1 MKLPKD
7 FTNMMK
13 NLLKEEYTDFI
24 KSYDEERT
32 YGLRINTLKIDRE
45 EFLKINPFHLE
56 NIPWVKEG
64 FYYTKEDLPGKHPY
78 HEAGL
83 YYIQEPSAMAVV
95 EHLDVQKGD
104 KVLDLCA
111 APGGKST
118 QIAAKLQNTGF
129 LLSNE
134 LYEKRAQILSEN
146 IERMGISNVLVTNET
161 PEKLA
166 SRFYGYFDKVLI
178 DAPCSGEGMFRKDP
192 TVINE
197 WSIENISY
205 ASQRQLS
212 ILNSGKDMLKYGGK
226 LVYSTCTFSYE
237 ENEKVLEKFLAENR
251 DFSLEN
257 SLRLWPHKI
266 KGEGHFIA
274 VLKKNSESKLSKIN
288 KIKDKINKSDIKDFF
303 QFQDKYLNT
312 NFSHHLLLFGNNL
325 YYFEE
330 SLDLHG
336 IKVVRPGLHLG
347 TLKKNRFEPSHA
359 LALYLKK
366 NEVKNTISLNS
377 KSNEILLY
385 LKGQSFKFNSENG
398 WNLILVDEYSIGWGK
413 VTDNLVKNH
422 YPKGLRW
429 T

>member
-1 MKLPKD
+1 MELPKD

-13 NLLKEEYTDFI
+13 NFLKDEYNSFI
-24 KSYDEERT
+24 KSYDEKRT
-32 YGLRINTLKIDRE
+32 YGLRINTLKINRE

-56 NIPWVKEG
+56 NISWVKEG
-64 FYYTKEDLPGKHPY
+64 FYYAKEDLPGKHPY

-134 LYEKRAQILSEN
+134 LYQKRAQILSEN

-166 SRFYGYFDKVLI
+166 SKFSGYFDKVLI

-192 TVINE
+192 EVISE
-197 WSIENISY
+197 WSLQNISY
-205 ASQRQLS
+205 ASERQFY
-212 ILNSGKDMLKYGGK
+212 ILNSGKNMLKCGGK
-226 LVYSTCTFSYE
+226 LVYSTCTFSPE
-237 ENEKVLEKFLAENR
+237 ENEKVIEKFLTENS
-251 DFSLEN
+251 DFSLEKL
-257 SLRLWPHKI
+257 LRLWPHKV

-274 VLKKNSESKLSKIN
+274 ILKKNSDSKFSKIN
-288 KIKDKINKSDIKDFF
+288 KVKDKISKSDIKDFF
-303 QFQDKYLNT
+303 KFQDKYLNT
-312 NFSHHLLLFGNNL
+312 NFNHYFTLFGNNL
-325 YYFEE
+325 YFFEE
-330 SLDLHG
+330 NLDLNG
-336 IKVVRPGLHLG
+336 IRVIRPGLHLG

-359 LALYLKK
+359 LALHLKK
-366 NEVKNTISLNS
+366 DEAKNTISLNL
-377 KSNEILLY
+377 KDEEILSY
-385 LKGQSFKFNSENG
+385 LKGQTFKFNSENS
-398 WNLILVDEYSIGWGK
+398 WNLILIDGYSIGWGK
-413 VTDNLVKNH
+413 VTDNFVKNH